1 MTLDQSKATDAMKSI
16 ITVLKRDSKMEID
29 NSAGIRQEK
38 INGVLEV
45 NNVSFAYPSRPKQIL
60 FSSLNLKVE
69 AGTAIACV
77 GQGGSGQSTIVG
89 LIERF
94 SNPLHGWVELIDVID
109 LL

>member
-1 MTLDQSKATDAMKSI
+1 M
-16 ITVLKRDSKMEID
+16 
-29 NSAGIRQEK
+29 
-38 INGVLEV
+38 
-45 NNVSFAYPSRPKQIL
+45 SFAYPSRPKQIL

-94 SNPLHGWVELIDVID
+94 SNPLHGLVE
-109 LL
+109 

>member
-1 MTLDQSKATDAMKSI
+1 MTLDLSKATDGMKSI
-16 ITVLKRDSKMEID
+16 ITVPTRD
-29 NSAGIRQEK
+29 NSAGIRHEK

-45 NNVSFAYPSRPKQIL
+45 KNVSFAHPSRPKQIL

-69 AGTAIACV
+69 AGTTIACV

-94 SNPLHGWVELIDVID
+94 SNPLHGLVELIDVID